1 MLKRNQRISKKND
14 FRDIFKFGKNF
25 SNNRLVL
32 KVLPNGLDFCRF
44 AAVISLKI
52 SKRAVDR
59 NRLRRQIM
67 EIIRADEKN
76 IKQGFDLV
84 FIGKTDL
91 MKSNFGQIEQS
102 LVDLIKKSGLYV

>member
-1 MLKRNQRISKKND
+1 
-14 FRDIFKFGKNF
+14 
-25 SNNRLVL
+25 
-32 KVLPNGLDFCRF
+32 
-44 AAVISLKI
+44 
-52 SKRAVDR
+52 
-59 NRLRRQIM
+59 M